1 MGHGIGG
8 QRAGVDRARRLAKTH
23 LAGPP
28 GRLDG
33 KRAASTGAGAEAS
46 PRRKRRA
53 GALAFWWGFFAPLM
67 TLSHWRGR
75 VVDSSAPS
83 AEVSALAQTIGGI
96 AFPATRLVEQRT
108 GKCPLLVHCPVQPL

>member
-8 QRAGVDRARRLAKTH
+8 RRAGVDRARRLTKTL

-33 KRAASTGAGAEAS
+33 KRAASTGAGSEAS

-53 GALAFWWGFFAPLM
+53 GALAFWWGFFVPLM
-67 TLSHWRGR
+67 
-75 VVDSSAPS
+75 
-83 AEVSALAQTIGGI
+83 
-96 AFPATRLVEQRT
+96 RLVLE
-108 GKCPLLVHCPVQPL
+108 